1 VSGVAAEVTGTVD
14 PVSGALTITA
24 SNADPKQAQ
33 AVAKAYSQAYID
45 DIQSVVQAQI
55 DKIGVVLSG
64 VKSQI
69 LALQA
74 QPTTAL
80 TTAQVT
86 ALEQTYGTLSAE
98 QSNIQVGE
106 PYAQIQ
112 VAADFPT
119 SPTGLSKSKLGA
131 IGLVAGLLVGCG
143 IALAR
148 DQLDTRLRDS
158 PDIEA
163 VTESPILAE
172 LPEDSEVRSGK
183 VAISLVQ
190 APQSPMAESI
200 RELRTSLRVI
210 LDDTP
215 CPVIVVTSPEPGD
228 GKTFVAANLAAAWAL
243 SGSQVYRPPVSPVWP
258 ISSGP
263 TGRSRIPII
272 APWHAGGRVLRI
284 DPGNVAPR
292 PTEGPLP
299 TRPHAAP
306 HRFPTICP
314 WRHYWWKPAFSGSK
328 CFRSVRSS
336 TALASCSV
344 AQACSPSST
353 SFPCWPTS
361 SCLTP
366 HRCWRCRTPPS
377 LGAWP
382 AGR

>member
-1 VSGVAAEVTGTVD
+1 M
-14 PVSGALTITA
+14 
-24 SNADPKQAQ
+24 
-33 AVAKAYSQAYID
+33 AKAYSQAYVD
-45 DIQSVVQAQI
+45 QIQSVVQAQI

-64 VKSQI
+64 VKSKI

-86 ALEQTYGTLSAE
+86 ALEQTYGTLSSE

-106 PYAQIQ
+106 PYARSKWPPT
-112 VAADFPT
+112 FPT
-119 SPTGLSKSKLGA
+119 APTGLSKSKLGA
-131 IGLVAGLLVGCG
+131 IGLVAGLLAGCG

-172 LPEDSEVRSGK
+172 LPDDSDVRSGN

-190 APQSPMAESI
+190 APQSQMAESI

-215 CPVIVVTSPEPGD
+215 SPVIVVTSPEPGD
-228 GKTFVAANLAAAWAL
+228 GKTFVTANLAAAWAM
-243 SGSQVYRPPVSPVWP
+243 SGSKVIVVSADFRRPDSRRSSDSRPPASPASP
-258 ISSGP
+258 TSSGP
-263 TGRSRIPII
+263 TGRSRTPIVGPWPPAAGRPESTRRTSI
-272 APWHAGGRVLRI
+272 AVERKAQR
-284 DPGNVAPR
+284 
-292 PTEGPLP
+292 P
-299 TRPHAAP
+299 TRPHGAP
-306 HRFPTICP
+306 RRYPTICRWP
-314 WRHYWWKPAFSGSK
+314 RCWWRPAFSGSR

-336 TALASCSV
+336 TTPVSSSGAR
-344 AQACSPSST
+344 ACNRSST
-353 SFPCWPTS
+353 SYPCWPTS

-366 HRCWRCRTPPS
+366 RRYWWSRTPPS
-377 LGAWP
+377 SGAWP